1 MSHTPAFGRQ
11 APTQIQLKI
20 QTFRLARAT
29 ARKAKSKLFFFS
41 FYLNTDLNHD

>member
-20 QTFRLARAT
+20 QTFRLASQKQT
-29 ARKAKSKLFFFS
+29 FLF
-41 FYLNTDLNHD
+41 LNSIL